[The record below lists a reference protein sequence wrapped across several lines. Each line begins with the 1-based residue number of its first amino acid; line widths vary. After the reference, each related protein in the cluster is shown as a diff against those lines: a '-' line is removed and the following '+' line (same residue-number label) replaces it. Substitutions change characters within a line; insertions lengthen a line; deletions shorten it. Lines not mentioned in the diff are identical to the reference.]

1 VGEASFK
8 KFSPRPFQELLKGD
22 LSMLFDLWFYTA
34 QKRKHVAA
42 PTVKQVRQRVS
53 YLWLEEKAFIK
64 PISYC
69 FLLA

>member
-1 VGEASFK
+1 
-8 KFSPRPFQELLKGD
+8 
-22 LSMLFDLWFYTA
+22 MLFDLWFYTA